1 MLCRMSRKMEYA
13 LRSLI
18 ELALSREEGLSGAMV
33 AERSG
38 ISPSFLKQI
47 LSLLVKEGLVESQ
60 RGRQG
65 RYHVGKNPGDLTL
78 LEIVERVEGELPSN
92 FHGVSWG
99 GETQK
104 VFEDVDRNLRNCL
117 MSVTLEMLTE
127 AARVD
132 RKKADPMFY
141 I

>member
-1 MLCRMSRKMEYA
+1 MEYS

-18 ELALSREEGLSGAMV
+18 ELALSREAGLSGAMV

-65 RYHVGKNPGDLTL
+65 RYHVGKNPAELTL
-78 LEIVERVEGELPSN
+78 LEILECVEGELPAN
-92 FHGVSWG
+92 FNGAHWG
-99 GETQK
+99 SETQK
-104 VFEDVDRNLRNCL
+104 VLDGVEHDLRHCL
-117 MSVTLEMLTE
+117 MSVTLETLTE
-127 AARVD
+127 AARID

>member
-1 MLCRMSRKMEYA
+1 MSRKMEYA

-18 ELALSREEGLSGAMV
+18 ELALSRESGLSGAMV

-65 RYHVGKNPGDLTL
+65 RYHVGKNPADLTL

-92 FHGVSWG
+92 FNGLTWG
-99 GETQK
+99 AETQK
-104 VFEDVDRNLRNCL
+104 VFEGVDRDLRRCL
-117 MSVTLEMLTE
+117 MSVTLEALME
-127 AARVD
+127 SARID